1 MPPHVLVKEQ
11 SSTFRFVF
19 RLVPPSVKR
28 KTFQTYTLIVPWI
41 SHIIGF
47 LVLVLVFVDAIA
59 NNWAVNDYCGNALQF
74 RTPFAHIET
83 ASELPNDFIFGQ
95 GRGFSNMSFVGRWM
109 MSLAVSDV
117 ASHSDSMYILTAGQY
132 SIQAATMNYCGTL
145 NGNYSVPD
153 LSMPVK
159 LAVVDDG
166 VTYLRGDALS
176 HWFTNDLVD
185 NLPTKSSKKAD
196 VQALGFHPARM
207 QADLRLTMGLD
218 IKNTSK
224 TQTFAVSFYRVY
236 SKSYCTGCV
245 PLATLGHGTCNLT
258 VQYIQRT
265 NMVVVTKSFSMPDS
279 THYLGLMFSRSI
291 YTIIGSVL
299 KYVAILIGMAGFLA
313 SRKTVQWHDRSPD
326 KVESVTEKL
335 MDMVV
340 PKYFSHQS
348 FAMTFDL
355 FCYNSDLLVLLFVVS
370 NLLDMNQAIQ
380 YIREVNA
387 YNALSPQWDMTV
399 KLFALS
405 TRLLWLNVGLVKLA
419 KMTVH
424 FVSSATYS
432 GHSRVMSWLN
442 FSSVTTLYL
451 SAILLYFV
459 PDYIEYNN
467 ICRWDIANSLESIN
481 GSVIDS
487 FKSFY
492 FRGAPA
498 IGIGLAL
505 NVAGVLAVDHL
516 VLFEFWRNLSKNS
529 LRAPSYVQHHVHHV

>member
-1 MPPHVLVKEQ
+1 
-11 SSTFRFVF
+11 
-19 RLVPPSVKR
+19 
-28 KTFQTYTLIVPWI
+28 
-41 SHIIGF
+41 
-47 LVLVLVFVDAIA
+47 
-59 NNWAVNDYCGNALQF
+59 
-74 RTPFAHIET
+74 
-83 ASELPNDFIFGQ
+83 
-95 GRGFSNMSFVGRWM
+95 
-109 MSLAVSDV
+109 
-117 ASHSDSMYILTAGQY
+117 
-132 SIQAATMNYCGTL
+132 
-145 NGNYSVPD
+145 
-153 LSMPVK
+153 
-159 LAVVDDG
+159 
-166 VTYLRGDALS
+166 
-176 HWFTNDLVD
+176 
-185 NLPTKSSKKAD
+185 
-196 VQALGFHPARM
+196 M
-207 QADLRLTMGLD
+207 QADLCMTTGLP
-218 IKNTSK
+218 IQNTTK
-224 TQTFAVSFYRVY
+224 TQNFAVPFYRVY
-236 SKSYCTGCV
+236 SKSYCTSAV
-245 PLATLGHGTCNLT
+245 
-258 VQYIQRT
+258 VQGF
-265 NMVVVTKSFSMPDS
+265 NMVVVTKSISVPSS
-279 THYLGLMFSRSI
+279 THYLGLMFRRSI
-291 YTIIGSVL
+291 YSTIGAVL
-299 KYVAILIGMAGFLA
+299 KYVTILIGMAGFLA

-516 VLFEFWRNLSKNS
+516 VLIKFWRNLAKNS
-529 LRAPSYVQHHVHHV
+529 LRAPSHFQHHVHHVAVLECKARRLSTLQWYFMSQTMCFGLPEKELSKQKQSGNPTLDIVTTKGDESSIHLREQGKGDIFHVINQSDSGHVHLLDDQLVDVKSLAFNIKILRNTALYIC

>member
-11 SSTFRFVF
+11 LSTFRLVF

-28 KTFQTYTLIVPWI
+28 KTFQSYTLIVPWI
-41 SHIIGF
+41 GHIIGF

-74 RTPFAHIET
+74 RTPFAHIQIF
-83 ASELPNDFIFGQ
+83 SELPNDFIF
-95 GRGFSNMSFVGRWM
+95 
-109 MSLAVSDV
+109 LC
-117 ASHSDSMYILTAGQY
+117 DSMYILTVGQY
-132 SIQAATMNYCGTL
+132 SIQAATMNYCGSL

-176 HWFTNDLVD
+176 HWFTDEIIQ
-185 NLPTKSSKKAD
+185 K
-196 VQALGFHPARM
+196 GR
-207 QADLRLTMGLD
+207 RLD
-218 IKNTSK
+218 IKNTST

-236 SKSYCTGCV
+236 SKSYCTVCV

-265 NMVVVTKSFSMPDS
+265 NMVVVTK
-279 THYLGLMFSRSI
+279 
-291 YTIIGSVL
+291 
-299 KYVAILIGMAGFLA
+299 ILIGMAGFVA
-313 SRKTVQWHDRSPD
+313 SRKTVQWHDRSPNEF
-326 KVESVTEKL
+326 ESVTEKL

-370 NLLDMNQAIQ
+370 NLLDMTQAIQ

-387 YNALSPQWDMTV
+387 YIALSLQWDMTV

-424 FVSSATYS
+424 FVSWAAYS
-432 GHSRVMSWLN
+432 GHSRVMS
-442 FSSVTTLYL
+442 
-451 SAILLYFV
+451 
-459 PDYIEYNN
+459 E
-467 ICRWDIANSLESIN
+467 
-481 GSVIDS
+481 
-487 FKSFY
+487 
-492 FRGAPA
+492 
-498 IGIGLAL
+498 LAQL
-505 NVAGVLAVDHL
+505 
-516 VLFEFWRNLSKNS
+516 
-529 LRAPSYVQHHVHHV
+529 

>member
-1 MPPHVLVKEQ
+1 
-11 SSTFRFVF
+11 
-19 RLVPPSVKR
+19 
-28 KTFQTYTLIVPWI
+28 
-41 SHIIGF
+41 
-47 LVLVLVFVDAIA
+47 
-59 NNWAVNDYCGNALQF
+59 
-74 RTPFAHIET
+74 
-83 ASELPNDFIFGQ
+83 
-95 GRGFSNMSFVGRWM
+95 

-117 ASHSDSMYILTAGQY
+117 ASHSDSMYILTVGQY
-132 SIQAATMNYCGTL
+132 SIQAATMNYCGSL

-176 HWFTNDLVD
+176 HWFTDEIIQ
-185 NLPTKSSKKAD
+185 K
-196 VQALGFHPARM
+196 GR
-207 QADLRLTMGLD
+207 RLD
-218 IKNTSK
+218 IKNTST

-236 SKSYCTGCV
+236 SKSYCTVCV

-265 NMVVVTKSFSMPDS
+265 NMVVVTK
-279 THYLGLMFSRSI
+279 
-291 YTIIGSVL
+291 
-299 KYVAILIGMAGFLA
+299 ILIGMAGFVA
-313 SRKTVQWHDRSPD
+313 SRKTVQWHDRSPN
-326 KVESVTEKL
+326 KFESVTEKL

-370 NLLDMNQAIQ
+370 NLLDMTQAIQ

-387 YNALSPQWDMTV
+387 YIALSLQWDMTV

-419 KMTVH
+419 KITVH
-424 FVSSATYS
+424 FVSWAAYS
-432 GHSRVMSWLN
+432 GHSRVMSELAQLQQRHDAV
-442 FSSVTTLYL
+442 FECDFALFRARL
-451 SAILLYFV
+451 
-459 PDYIEYNN
+459 YIEYNH

-516 VLFEFWRNLSKNS
+516 VLIKFWRNLAKNS
-529 LRAPSYVQHHVHHV
+529 LGRQVIFNTTCITCEFVGDFTVEKDGSAVIHCKARRLSTLQWYFMSQTLCFGLPEKERSKKRSKVATRRRIS